1 MLPFLINRDPDS
13 HKGDYGHALLIAGSY
28 GKMGAA
34 ILAAKA
40 CLRSGVGLITV
51 HVPRSGVVIMQ
62 TALPEAMLSVDDD
75 DHIFTT
81 LPDHLERYSAI
92 AVGPGIGTDPRT
104 QAALSQLLE
113 KRTSNPSIFDIPLA
127 LDADALNIVA
137 LNSQLLSRISGAVI
151 TPHAGEYQRLFD
163 KSRPQAMADRHGLVI
178 VRKAHQTKI
187 YAPGSRAVTNR
198 TGNPAMATAGSGDVL
213 TGVVLGLLA
222 QGRAYQSRHAD
233 YKPSTVQQLAAMAV
247 RMHGAAGD
255 RALERR
261 SQYSVIASDIID
273 SL

>member
-62 TALPEAMLSVDDD
+62 TALPEAMISVDDD
-75 DHIFTT
+75 DRIFTT

-104 QAALSQLLE
+104 QEALSQLLE
-113 KRTSNPSIFDIPLA
+113 KRASNSSIFDIPLA

-163 KSRPQAMADRHGLVI
+163 KSRPQAMADRYGLVI

-222 QGRAYQSRHAD
+222 QGRAYPNRHAD
-233 YKPSTVQQLAAMAV
+233 YKPSTLQQLAALAV
-247 RMHGAAGD
+247 HMHGAAGD